1 MVVIDFQT
9 LIHLVMFVVAFAAI
23 YLSFLSDSM

>member
-1 MVVIDFQT
+1 MAIDFQT
-9 LIHLVMFVVAFAAI
+9 LIHLLMFVVALGAM

>member
-1 MVVIDFQT
+1 MDLDFQT
-9 LIHLVMFVVAFAAI
+9 IVHLVMFVVAFGAM

>member
-1 MVVIDFQT
+1 MNLDFETTVQ
-9 LIHLVMFVVAFAAI
+9 LAMFAIAFGAM

>member
-1 MVVIDFQT
+1 MMAIDIET
-9 LIHLVMFVVAFAAI
+9 LIHLVMFIVAFGVM

>member
-1 MVVIDFQT
+1 MDIDFQT
-9 LIHLVMFVVAFAAI
+9 LTHLAMFAVAFGAM

>member
-1 MVVIDFQT
+1 MELATILQ
-9 LIHLVMFVVAFAAI
+9 IVMFVVAMGAM